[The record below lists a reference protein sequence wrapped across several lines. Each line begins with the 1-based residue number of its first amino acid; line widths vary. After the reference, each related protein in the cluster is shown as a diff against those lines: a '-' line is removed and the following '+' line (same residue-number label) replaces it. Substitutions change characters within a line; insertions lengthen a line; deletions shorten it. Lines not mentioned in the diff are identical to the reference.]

1 MTLCMCYV
9 SISDL
14 NYRLVTGME
23 SRQIQNPDFRAVL
36 TTKLRNLNGLLVLSV
51 RCQSQS
57 RVKTLSLS
65 EIYDLK
71 LNAELEKTFPVEQIH
86 QH

>member
-14 NYRLVTGME
+14 NCRLVTRME
-23 SRQIQNPDFRAVL
+23 SRQIQNPDFRAVF